1 MAHNYAAGLIAFG
14 PEADLELVAKVF
26 SELVQAFCPPGGLRV
41 RVSRGKRTEVLGTRF
56 SQTASISAGQLSKG
70 GSVELTAG
78 ADFDQPSKG
87 MPLFWIVSEHGGD
100 RDFEPTDVVVR
111 MGFSMVKP
119 PSGEAERAV
128 AHAIST
134 ILEVASDIG
143 GCLSAEAAA
152 QPDYTALVDE
162 EVTET
167 GWRTLVSKTQ
177 MKTLKRPPPD
187 GVTLERCK
195 NGVLVKVDTAS
206 PWAPIS
212 PTITRW
218 LEA

>member
-1 MAHNYAAGLIAFG
+1 MAHNYASGLITFG
-14 PEADLELVAKVF
+14 PEADLEMIAKVF

-41 RVSRGKRTEVLGTRF
+41 RVSRGKRTEVLGSRF
-56 SQTASISAGQLSKG
+56 SQTASISATQLSKG

-78 ADFDQPSKG
+78 ADFDQPAKG
-87 MPLFWIVSEHGGD
+87 MPLFWITSDPEA
-100 RDFEPTDVVVR
+100 EEIAVR
-111 MGFSMVKP
+111 IGFCIVKP

-134 ILEVASDIG
+134 IMEVASDVG

-167 GWRTLVSKTQ
+167 GWRTLVSKEQ
-177 MKTLKRPPPD
+177 MKSLKRPPPD

-195 NGVLVKVDTAS
+195 NGLLVKVDTPS
-206 PWAPIS
+206 PWSPIHS
-212 PTITRW
+212 SITRW

>member
-1 MAHNYAAGLIAFG
+1 MAHNYAAGLITFG
-14 PEADLELVAKVF
+14 PEADLEMIAKVF

-56 SQTASISAGQLSKG
+56 SQTASISANQLSKG

-78 ADFDQPSKG
+78 ADFDQPAKG
-87 MPLFWIVSEHGGD
+87 MPLFWIVSDPEAD
-100 RDFEPTDVVVR
+100 EIAVR
-111 MGFSMVKP
+111 IGFSIVKP
-119 PSGEAERAV
+119 PSGDAERAV

-134 ILEVASDIG
+134 IMEVASDVS

-152 QPDYTALVDE
+152 QADYTALVDE

-167 GWRTLVSKTQ
+167 GWRTLVSKEQ
-177 MKTLKRPPPD
+177 MKSLKRPPPD

-195 NGVLVKVDTAS
+195 NGVLVKVDTPS
-206 PWAPIS
+206 PWAPIHAS
-212 PTITRW
+212 ITRW
-218 LEA
+218 LDA